1 MFSTAVDSGFIN
13 TQSLDSPAL
22 LTAPTV
28 WFADHEV
35 VRVFFPVLA
44 DYRPGQVT
52 TQLSDPTLKPGDEVY
67 VTWFSDNGRYDAE
80 PHSVVASG
88 PQQIQIP
95 DDMVRMHSGVTVYVS
110 YVVSHTDATK
120 SCSKM
125 FSFVVTSGELDLDR
139 LPDVEIVEARDG
151 VLKLSDVPPDGATF
165 RIPPIR
171 GLHRGMFLGLRIYS
185 TTGGIP
191 CGPDVPPPCGPGIE
205 YRFEWKQIRTTADAL
220 LSFRLEPDFLRT
232 LVGKESRAGYAI
244 ELLDYLHYNKGGSSG
259 LFSVKE

>member
-1 MFSTAVDSGFIN
+1 MISTAVDSGYID
-13 TQSLDSPAL
+13 TQSLYSSAL

-28 WFADHEV
+28 WFAAYEV
-35 VRVFFPVLA
+35 VRALLPVLA

-52 TQLSDPTLKPGDEVY
+52 TRLADPALEPGDEVC
-67 VTWFSDNGRYDAE
+67 VTWFSDNGRYDTE
-80 PHSVVASG
+80 PHSVVVSG
-88 PQQIQIP
+88 PQHIHIP
-95 DDMVRMHSGVTVYVS
+95 DDKVRMHSGAMVYVS
-110 YVVSHTDATK
+110 YVVSHADGTT
-120 SCSKM
+120 SCSKT
-125 FSFVVTSGELDLDR
+125 FSFVVASGELDLDR

-205 YRFEWKQIRTTADAL
+205 YLLEWKQISTTADAF
-220 LSFRLEPDFLRT
+220 LSFRLKPAFLRT
-232 LVGKESRAGYAI
+232 LMGKESRAGYAI
-244 ELLDYLHYNKGGSSG
+244 ELLDGLLYNKGGARG
-259 LFSVKE
+259 LFVVEE